1 MKDTSL
7 IEDGR
12 TCTRSGG
19 RPGTLEARNVE
30 GGQGEPRGCGM
41 SENNTTDAKR
51 TDLLERILDSRN
63 LQKAYDRVC
72 ANKGSAGVD
81 GVGTDGLLSQITAMG
96 LENLKGQIREGK
108 YRPKPVLRVEI
119 PKEGGKTRNLGIP
132 RVMDRMVQQAIAQV
146 LSEIY
151 EPEFSEHSYG
161 FRPGRG
167 ALDALRQCLANAN
180 EGYDW
185 VVDMDLERFF
195 DTVNHSKLIQV
206 LSEKVKD
213 GRVVSLIHRF
223 LRAGVVVNGM
233 YQKTEEGCPQGGNLS
248 PILANILLNE
258 CDHELELRGHRFVR
272 YADDMVI
279 SCASRKG
286 AERTLEST
294 ARYLENVL
302 KLKVNREKT
311 CISRIGGIKFLG
323 YGFYLDTKAKE
334 WNFRLHEKS
343 EAKLKAKIKE
353 ITQRS
358 NGWSVA
364 YRQAKLSQLV
374 RGWVAYFKLARCKR
388 TLEGIDQWL
397 RRRIRML
404 YWKMWKRIRTRYK
417 RLMKL
422 GVAKQKAYEWAN
434 SRLGYWRVSGSWIL
448 TTTLNNEKLYTMG
461 WRWFSGLYARECV
474 N

>member
-1 MKDTSL
+1 
-7 IEDGR
+7 
-12 TCTRSGG
+12 
-19 RPGTLEARNVE
+19 
-30 GGQGEPRGCGM
+30 
-41 SENNTTDAKR
+41 
-51 TDLLERILDSRN
+51 
-63 LQKAYDRVC
+63 
-72 ANKGSAGVD
+72 
-81 GVGTDGLLSQITAMG
+81 
-96 LENLKGQIREGK
+96 
-108 YRPKPVLRVEI
+108 
-119 PKEGGKTRNLGIP
+119 
-132 RVMDRMVQQAIAQV
+132 
-146 LSEIY
+146 
-151 EPEFSEHSYG
+151 
-161 FRPGRG
+161 
-167 ALDALRQCLANAN
+167 LRQCLANAN

-311 CISRIGGIKFLG
+311 RISRIGGIKFLG
-323 YGFYLDTKAKE
+323 YGFYLDTKVKE

-374 RGWVAYFKLARCKR
+374 RGWVAYFKLARCKG

-404 YWKMWKRIRTRYK
+404 YWKMWKRIRTRYR

-422 GVAKQKAYEWAN
+422 GVGKQKAYEWAN

-448 TTTLNNEKLYTMG
+448 TTTLNNEKLYAMG
-461 WRWFSGLYARECV
+461 WRWFSGLYAREYV

>member
-1 MKDTSL
+1 MKDTWPVK
-7 IEDGR
+7 DGR

-30 GGQGEPRGCGM
+30 GGQGGPRGCGM

-63 LQKAYDRVC
+63 LQRAYDRVC

-81 GVGTDGLLSQITAMG
+81 GIGTDGLLSQIKAVG
-96 LENLKGQIREGK
+96 LENLKGQIRKGK

-167 ALDALRQCLANAN
+167 AHDALRRCLANAN

-258 CDHELELRGHRFVR
+258 CDRELTRRGHRFVR

-279 SCASRKG
+279 ACSSRKG

-302 KLKVNREKT
+302 KRP
-311 CISRIGGIKFLG
+311 
-323 YGFYLDTKAKE
+323 
-334 WNFRLHEKS
+334 
-343 EAKLKAKIKE
+343 
-353 ITQRS
+353 
-358 NGWSVA
+358 
-364 YRQAKLSQLV
+364 
-374 RGWVAYFKLARCKR
+374 
-388 TLEGIDQWL
+388 
-397 RRRIRML
+397 
-404 YWKMWKRIRTRYK
+404 
-417 RLMKL
+417 
-422 GVAKQKAYEWAN
+422 
-434 SRLGYWRVSGSWIL
+434 
-448 TTTLNNEKLYTMG
+448 
-461 WRWFSGLYARECV
+461 
-474 N
+474 

>member
-1 MKDTSL
+1 MKDTWPVK
-7 IEDGR
+7 DGR

-30 GGQGEPRGCGM
+30 GGQGGPRGCGM

-63 LQKAYDRVC
+63 LQRAYDRVC

-81 GVGTDGLLSQITAMG
+81 GIGTDGLLSQIKAVG

-167 ALDALRQCLANAN
+167 AHDALRRCLANAN

-223 LRAGVVVNGM
+223 LRAGVVVKGM

-323 YGFYLDTKAKE
+323 YGFYFDTKVKK
-334 WNFRLHEKS
+334 WNFRLHEVS
-343 EAKLKAKIKE
+343 IKPN
-353 ITQRS
+353 TS
-358 NGWSVA
+358 
-364 YRQAKLSQLV
+364 
-374 RGWVAYFKLARCKR
+374 
-388 TLEGIDQWL
+388 
-397 RRRIRML
+397 
-404 YWKMWKRIRTRYK
+404 
-417 RLMKL
+417 
-422 GVAKQKAYEWAN
+422 
-434 SRLGYWRVSGSWIL
+434 
-448 TTTLNNEKLYTMG
+448 
-461 WRWFSGLYARECV
+461 
-474 N
+474 

>member
-7 IEDGR
+7 INDGSS
-12 TCTRSGG
+12 CTRSGG
-19 RPGTLEARNVE
+19 RPKLTETRKVDGT
-30 GGQGEPRGCGM
+30 QGELRECRI

-51 TDLLERILDSRN
+51 VDVLERILDSGN
-63 LQKAYDRVC
+63 LQRAYDRVC
-72 ANKGSAGVD
+72 AKKGSAGID
-81 GVGTDGLLSQITAMG
+81 GIGTDGLLSQITEMG
-96 LENLKGQIREGK
+96 LENLKEQIRKGK

-161 FRPGRG
+161 FRPCRG
-167 ALDALRQCLANAN
+167 AHDALRQCLEHAN
-180 EGYDW
+180 EGYHW

-223 LRAGVVVNGM
+223 LRAGVVVDGT
-233 YQKTEEGCPQGGNLS
+233 YQKTELGCPQGGNLS

-258 CDHELELRGHRFVR
+258 CDHELERRGHRFVR

-279 SCASRKG
+279 SCTSRKG
-286 AERTLEST
+286 AKRTLEST
-294 ARYLENVL
+294 IRYLENVL

-311 CISRIGGIKFLG
+311 GISRIGGIKFLG
-323 YGFYLDTKAKE
+323 YGFYFDAKNNKWE
-334 WNFRLHEKS
+334 FCLHKKTVT
-343 EAKLKAKIKE
+343 KLKAKIKE
-353 ITQRS
+353 LTQRS

-364 YRQAKLSQLV
+364 YRQTKLSQLV
-374 RGWVAYFKLARCKR
+374 RGWVAYFKLARCKIK
-388 TLEGIDQWL
+388 LGDIDQWL

-404 YWKMWKRIRTRYK
+404 YWKMWKRVRTRYRELK
-417 RLMKL
+417 RL
-422 GVAKQKAYEWAN
+422 GVEHNQAYQWAN
-434 SRLGYWRVSGSWIL
+434 SRKGFWRIASSWIL
-448 TTTLNNEKLYTMG
+448 STTLNNRKLYEKG
-461 WRWFSGLYARECV
+461 WRWFSGLYAREYV

>member
-167 ALDALRQCLANAN
+167 AHDALRQCLEHAN
-180 EGYDW
+180 EGYHW

-223 LRAGVVVNGM
+223 LRAGVVVDGT
-233 YQKTEEGCPQGGNLS
+233 YQKTELGCPQGGNLS

-258 CDHELELRGHRFVR
+258 CDHELERRGHRFVR

-279 SCASRKG
+279 SCSSRKG
-286 AERTLEST
+286 AKRTLEST
-294 ARYLENVL
+294 IRYLENVL

-311 CISRIGGIKFLG
+311 SISRLDGIKFLG
-323 YGFYLDTKAKE
+323 YGFFLDVKNSK
-334 WNFRLHEKS
+334 WDFCLHKKTV
-343 EAKLKAKIKE
+343 AKLKAKIKE
-353 ITQRS
+353 LTQRS

-364 YRQAKLSQLV
+364 YRQTKLSQLV
-374 RGWVAYFKLARCKR
+374 RGWVAYFKLARCKSK
-388 TLEGIDQWL
+388 LGDIDQWL

-404 YWKMWKRIRTRYK
+404 YWKMWKRVRTRYRELK
-417 RLMKL
+417 RL
-422 GVAKQKAYEWAN
+422 GVEHNQAYQWAN
-434 SRLGYWRVSGSWIL
+434 SRKGYWRIASSWIL
-448 TTTLNNEKLYTMG
+448 STTLNNRKLYEKG
-461 WRWFSGLYARECV
+461 WRWFSGLYAREYV

>member
-7 IEDGR
+7 INDGSS
-12 TCTRSGG
+12 CTRNGG
-19 RPGTLEARNVE
+19 RPKLTETQKVDST
-30 GGQGEPRGCGM
+30 QGELRECRM
-41 SENNTTDAKR
+41 SENNTTDVKR
-51 TDLLERILDSRN
+51 VDVLERILESGN
-63 LQKAYDRVC
+63 LQRAYERVC
-72 ANKGSAGVD
+72 ANKGSAGID
-81 GVGTDGLLSQITAMG
+81 GIGTEGLLSQITEMG
-96 LENLKGQIREGK
+96 LENLKEQIRKGK

-167 ALDALRQCLANAN
+167 AHDALRQCLENAN
-180 EGYDW
+180 EGYHW

-223 LRAGVVVNGM
+223 LRAGVVVDGT
-233 YQKTEEGCPQGGNLS
+233 YQKTEVGCPQGGNLS

-258 CDHELELRGHRFVR
+258 CDHELERRGHRFVR

-279 SCASRKG
+279 SCTSRKG
-286 AERTLEST
+286 AKRTLEST
-294 ARYLENVL
+294 IRYLENVL

-311 CISRIGGIKFLG
+311 GISRLEGIKFLG
-323 YGFYLDTKAKE
+323 YGFFFDVKNSK
-334 WNFRLHEKS
+334 WDFCLHKKTEV
-343 EAKLKAKIKE
+343 KLKAKIKE
-353 ITQRS
+353 MTKRN

-364 YRQAKLSQLV
+364 YRQTKLVQLI
-374 RGWVAYFKLARCKR
+374 RGWVAYFKLARCKSK
-388 TLEGIDQWL
+388 LKDIDQWL

-404 YWKMWKRIRTRYK
+404 YWKMWKRVRTRYRELK
-417 RLMKL
+417 RL
-422 GVAKQKAYEWAN
+422 GVEHNYAYQWAN
-434 SRLGYWRVSGSWIL
+434 SRKGYWRIASSWIL
-448 TTTLNNEKLYTMG
+448 STTLNNRKLYEKG
-461 WRWFSGLYARECV
+461 WRWFSGLYAREYV

>member
-1 MKDTSL
+1 MTDTPL
-7 IEDGR
+7 IKEGR
-12 TCTRSGG
+12 SCTRSGG
-19 RPGTLEARNVE
+19 GPCATETRKVE
-30 GGQGEPRGCGM
+30 GVQGGPRECGM

-51 TDLLERILDSRN
+51 VDVLERILDSRN
-63 LQKAYDRVC
+63 LQRAYDRVC
-72 ANKGSAGVD
+72 ANKGSAGID
-81 GVGTDGLLSQITAMG
+81 GIGTDGLLSQITEMG
-96 LENLKGQIREGK
+96 LENLKEQIRKGK
-108 YRPKPVLRVEI
+108 YRPQPVLRVEI

-132 RVMDRMVQQAIAQV
+132 RVMDRMVQQAVAQV

-151 EPEFSEHSYG
+151 EPEFSAHSYG

-167 ALDALRQCLANAN
+167 AHDALRQCLANAN
-180 EGYDW
+180 EGYHW

-206 LSEKVKD
+206 LSERVKD

-223 LRAGVVVNGM
+223 LRAGVVVDGT
-233 YQKTEEGCPQGGNLS
+233 YQKTELGCPQGGNLS

-258 CDHELELRGHRFVR
+258 CDHELERRGHRFVR

-279 SCASRKG
+279 SCTSRKG

-323 YGFYLDTKAKE
+323 YGFYCDTKNQRWE
-334 WNFRLHEKS
+334 FCIHEKT
-343 EAKLKAKIKE
+343 EAKLKTKIKE

-364 YRQAKLSQLV
+364 YRQTKLRQLV
-374 RGWVAYFKLARCKR
+374 RGWVAYFKLARCKGK
-388 TLEGIDQWL
+388 LQSIDQWL

-404 YWKMWKRIRTRYK
+404 YWKMWKRVRTRYK
-417 RLMKL
+417 SLKKL
-422 GVAKQKAYEWAN
+422 GVASKKAYEWAN
-434 SRLGYWRVSGSWIL
+434 SRLGYWRIAVSWVL
-448 TTTLNNEKLYTMG
+448 TTTLNNKRLYEKG

>member
-1 MKDTSL
+1 
-7 IEDGR
+7 
-12 TCTRSGG
+12 
-19 RPGTLEARNVE
+19 
-30 GGQGEPRGCGM
+30 M

-63 LQKAYDRVC
+63 LQRAYDRVC
-72 ANKGSAGVD
+72 INKGSAGVD
-81 GVGTDGLLSQITAMG
+81 GIGTDGLLSQITAMG

-167 ALDALRQCLANAN
+167 AHDALRQCLTNAN

-258 CDHELELRGHRFVR
+258 CDHELERRGHRFVR

-279 SCASRKG
+279 SCTSRKG

-311 CISRIGGIKFLG
+311 CIAKIGGIKFLG
-323 YGFYLDTKAKE
+323 YGFFFDYKGKKWD
-334 WNFRLHEKS
+334 FRLHEKT
-343 EAKLKAKIKE
+343 EAKLKAKVKE

-364 YRQAKLSQLV
+364 YRQTKLNHLI
-374 RGWVAYFKLARCKR
+374 RGWIGYFKLARCKSK
-388 TLEGIDQWL
+388 LAEVDQWL
-397 RRRIRML
+397 RKRVRML
-404 YWKMWKRIRTRYK
+404 YWKMWKRVRTRYR
-417 RLMKL
+417 RLLKL
-422 GVAKQKAYEWAN
+422 GVDKQKAYEWAN
-434 SRLGYWRVSGSWIL
+434 SRLGYWRVAGSGIL
-448 TTTLNNEKLYTMG
+448 ATTLNNEKLYAMG

-474 N
+474 K

>member
-233 YQKTEEGCPQGGNLS
+233 YQKTEEGCPQGGICRE
-248 PILANILLNE
+248 P
-258 CDHELELRGHRFVR
+258 HKPP
-272 YADDMVI
+272 YAEQVI
-279 SCASRKG
+279 MP
-286 AERTLEST
+286 RT
-294 ARYLENVL
+294 N
-302 KLKVNREKT
+302 
-311 CISRIGGIKFLG
+311 G
-323 YGFYLDTKAKE
+323 Y
-334 WNFRLHEKS
+334 
-343 EAKLKAKIKE
+343 
-353 ITQRS
+353 
-358 NGWSVA
+358 
-364 YRQAKLSQLV
+364 
-374 RGWVAYFKLARCKR
+374 
-388 TLEGIDQWL
+388 
-397 RRRIRML
+397 
-404 YWKMWKRIRTRYK
+404 
-417 RLMKL
+417 
-422 GVAKQKAYEWAN
+422 
-434 SRLGYWRVSGSWIL
+434 VS
-448 TTTLNNEKLYTMG
+448 
-461 WRWFSGLYARECV
+461 
-474 N
+474 

>member
-1 MKDTSL
+1 MKDTL
-7 IEDGR
+7 PVKDGR
-12 TCTRSGG
+12 TCTRNGD

-41 SENNTTDAKR
+41 SENNTTDAER

-63 LQKAYDRVC
+63 LQRAYDRVC

-81 GVGTDGLLSQITAMG
+81 GIGTDGLLSQITAMG

-167 ALDALRQCLANAN
+167 AHDALRQCLANAN
-180 EGYDW
+180 EGYYW

-279 SCASRKG
+279 SCTSRKG

-311 CISRIGGIKFLG
+311 CISKIGGIKFLG
-323 YGFYLDTKAKE
+323 YGFFFDCKGKK
-334 WNFRLHEKS
+334 WDFSLHEKT
-343 EAKLKAKIKE
+343 ETKLKAKVKD

-364 YRQAKLSQLV
+364 YRQTKLNHLI
-374 RGWVAYFKLARCKR
+374 RGWIAYFKLAKCKKK
-388 TLEGIDQWL
+388 LAALDQWL
-397 RRRIRML
+397 RKRVRML
-404 YWKMWKRIRTRYK
+404 YWKMWKRIRTRYR
-417 RLMKL
+417 RLLRL
-422 GVAKQKAYEWAN
+422 GVDKQKAYEWAN
-434 SRLGYWRVSGSWIL
+434 SRLGYWRVAGSWIL
-448 TTTLNNEKLYTMG
+448 STTLNNEKLYAMG

-474 N
+474 K